1 MDTGSSAEG
10 IKPREMSRGKQAVL
24 LSVLPA

>member
-1 MDTGSSAEG
+1 MDTGSSADG
-10 IKPREMSRGKQAVL
+10 IKPRETNRGKQAVL